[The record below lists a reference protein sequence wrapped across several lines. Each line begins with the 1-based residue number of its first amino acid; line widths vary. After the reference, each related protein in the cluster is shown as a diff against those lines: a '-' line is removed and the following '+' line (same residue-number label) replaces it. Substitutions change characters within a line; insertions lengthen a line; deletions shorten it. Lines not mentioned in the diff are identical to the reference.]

1 VESPAPWTSSGEQ
14 AQTRADVRAQGESF
28 HVEMRWRRDGD
39 AMETRTAYSAGGCT
53 LTRRAV
59 VHGQALVSFLVSFI
73 YVLRRSAHTI
83 YNERSRLHTVLNY
96 SGPWRA
102 DLASVWVVA
111 ATRTGCPQQL
121 RGAAWRAQLCA
132 PTLEGSSSVGLCK
145 PDDAEPGAG
154 R

>member
-1 VESPAPWTSSGEQ
+1 
-14 AQTRADVRAQGESF
+14 
-28 HVEMRWRRDGD
+28 
-39 AMETRTAYSAGGCT
+39 METRTAYSAGGCT

-102 DLASVWVVA
+102 DLANVWVVA
-111 ATRTGCPQQL
+111 ATRTGCLQQL
-121 RGAAWRAQLCA
+121 RGAARRAELCA

>member
-1 VESPAPWTSSGEQ
+1 MESPAPWTPSGEQ

-53 LTRRAV
+53 LTLLAV
-59 VHGQALVSFLVSFI
+59 VHGQALVSLLVSFI
-73 YVLRRSAHTI
+73 YVLRCSAHTI

-102 DLASVWVVA
+102 D
-111 ATRTGCPQQL
+111 
-121 RGAAWRAQLCA
+121 
-132 PTLEGSSSVGLCK
+132 
-145 PDDAEPGAG
+145 
-154 R
+154 